1 MIYIRGIK
9 TTHLLHV
16 EQGADGVVH
25 LFKLTDRHVG
35 ERQADNDR
43 EVAANDN
50 HALTIA
56 PREGA

>member
-1 MIYIRGIK
+1 MIHIQGIK
-9 TTHLLHV
+9 TVHLLRA
-16 EQGADGVVH
+16 EQGADGPVH
-25 LFKLTDRHVG
+25 LFKLADRHVG